1 MRHRRAANMTF
12 PNEDGYPVLRA
23 SVTHRVGF
31 SEVDPMG
38 IVWFGRYSSFF
49 EEASA
54 VLRDVC
60 GLSHA
65 AFFSAKVQP
74 PIVKY
79 EVEYLHSSRLDEV
92 LTVTACLHGTEAARL
107 NMSFQI
113 YGKDG
118 QLRVAART
126 VQVFMDMQ
134 TQSVCM
140 VPPPIW
146 RDCLARW
153 KKGAFACLQD

>member
-1 MRHRRAANMTF
+1 MHRRRAVKMTF
-12 PNEDGYPVLRA
+12 PNDGEYPVLHA
-23 SVTHRVGF
+23 SVKHRVGF

-38 IVWFGRYSSFF
+38 IVWFGRYASFF

-54 VLRDVC
+54 VLRDGC

-65 AFFSAKVQP
+65 AFFQAKVQP

-79 EVEYLHSSRLDEV
+79 EVEYLHPSRLDDV
-92 LTVTACLHGTEAARL
+92 LTVTACLHGTEASRL
-107 NMSFQI
+107 NMS
-113 YGKDG
+113 YVVHGTDG
-118 QLRVAART
+118 EVRVAART

-134 TQSVCM
+134 TKTVCM

-146 RDCLARW
+146 RDCLERW
-153 KKGAFACLQD
+153 RRGEFACLQG